1 MDISVSNDQ
10 YIIDNVL
17 ITDNKY
23 GLGRLEFVVDTGTCD
38 NNIFWQVE
46 QIHNVDMH
54 HQAHGYFG
62 LRVIRN
68 FGNQVLPKP
77 LVVQALLNLSNTPQE
92 VQNFYGSVRSG
103 MIAKEI

>member
-54 HQAHGYFG
+54 HQAHGYFDLLG
-62 LRVIRN
+62 IGNV
-68 FGNQVLPKP
+68 GNQVLPNP
-77 LVVQALLNLSNTPQE
+77 VVVSDLQKLSKYSQE
-92 VQNFYGSVRSG
+92 VQTLYDKV
-103 MIAKEI
+103 